1 MKKIPIALLLLLAT
15 LIAAVTFWLSRNM
28 DNLVKHAIEDYGSAM
43 TQAKVSVGAVTISPT
58 DGKGS
63 VRDLSLGNPAGF
75 KTPHAMKV
83 ALVEIEVDVATL
95 TKDVLVIRRIAIEA
109 PDLIYENGAKLTNF
123 EAIAQHIGSSVSSG
137 QDKSSKNSGKR
148 FIVEQLTVRNAKV
161 QASAALM
168 NGTTVALTLP
178 DISLNNLGRAKGG
191 LTANELG
198 GAVLAALTAK
208 LNVAISFD
216 KLLKSSGAALEQLAS
231 GVKSLF
237 K

>member
-1 MKKIPIALLLLLAT
+1 MKNILIALLLLLAA

-28 DNLVKHAIEDYGSAM
+28 DNLAKHAIEDYGSAM

-83 ALVEIEVDVATL
+83 ALVEIEVDAATL

-168 NGTTVALTLP
+168 NGTTVALALP